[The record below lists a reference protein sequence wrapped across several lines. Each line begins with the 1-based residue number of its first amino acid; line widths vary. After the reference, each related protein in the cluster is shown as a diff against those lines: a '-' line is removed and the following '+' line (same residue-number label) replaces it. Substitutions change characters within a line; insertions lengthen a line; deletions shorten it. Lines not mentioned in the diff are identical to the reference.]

1 MVLALTRLVVGHQKQ
16 QKKEI
21 IFCFHKGGMER
32 NDQLKL
38 KVMLEK
44 IATLLPGGNGEKC
57 HKLLEAAET
66 FLSGVQK
73 QEEADKKMIT
83 KLKEAGLDELLKTGF
98 LFSFFFFSL
107 SDSWQDSKVASAKRT
122 ARPPKKADDF
132 FQDDGDDDDDDDEPK
147 KTPSKKSV
155 SVKKAKKL
163 QAVAIEADPAPT
175 EWSCDKVPIFSP
187 LPFLAL

>member
-1 MVLALTRLVVGHQKQ
+1 
-16 QKKEI
+16 
-21 IFCFHKGGMER
+21 MER

-73 QEEADKKMIT
+73 QEEADKKTIT
-83 KLKEAGLDELLKTGF
+83 KLKEAGLDELLKTGIFF
-98 LFSFFFFSL
+98 LFFFSL

-132 FQDDGDDDDDDDEPK
+132 FQDDGDDDDDDEPK

-175 EWSCDKVPIFSP
+175 EWSCDKVPIFP
-187 LPFLAL
+187 PFLFLAL